1 MAAGGVCSETVTR
14 GIDPTSLRE
23 LKSSAILQEEYTA
36 VLGSRDRQKTGLWS
50 QTLGSAMS
58 AARCPQ
64 KYIDRDMRGECE
76 SFPGSARGST
86 VSRHLEKGRRLSWTQ
101 PEILHHGDE
110 NGNGMIARFELSSG
124 REIVGF
130 ATKNV
135 YGGAWDV
142 GPTWNYLVT
151 GDRLLLIDAG
161 RRGMGKPL
169 LEMIETA
176 GFAAGDLAYVVLSH
190 GHEDHDGGLSELI
203 GQIDVQAYAHQVYG
217 MLNRVDPTMA
227 PAQDKA
233 EMPAACWHCPMP
245 AWFAQKFCPEYH
257 NDRKGLT
264 VLPLG
269 NLQHVFDSGIRVFH
283 VPGHSPDALA
293 ILVDDEA
300 ILVGDTILPDITP
313 HPTREQFFE
322 LTKGMLA
329 GEYVE
334 AQQLYGLRA
343 YMRSLKMLK
352 NLAAQQDR
360 TMVLPGHRLFYRA
373 KWNQLD
379 LAERVD
385 ELLAHHI
392 QRCSDIL
399 DLLTNGPLAAEEIAR
414 DHFEPNLLEG
424 FGINMGINEILSHCE
439 LMEITGDV
447 ASVNKGQFVATGT
460 RQFESFITE
469 FS

>member
-1 MAAGGVCSETVTR
+1 MLIIRDNVRASRVPSR
-14 GIDPTSLRE
+14 L
-23 LKSSAILQEEYTA
+23 A
-36 VLGSRDRQKTGLWS
+36 V
-50 QTLGSAMS
+50 
-58 AARCPQ
+58 
-64 KYIDRDMRGECE
+64 
-76 SFPGSARGST
+76 ST
-86 VSRHLEKGRRLSWTQ
+86 NLEKGRRLISTQ

-110 NGNGMIARFELSSG
+110 NGNGMIARVKLSSG

-151 GDRLLLIDAG
+151 GDKLVLIDTG

-176 GFAAGDLAYVVLSH
+176 GFAAGDLEYVVLSH
-190 GHEDHDGGLSELI
+190 GHEDHDGGLSELM
-203 GQIDVQAYAHQVYG
+203 GQVDVQAYAHQVYG
-217 MLNRVDPTMA
+217 MLNRVEPTMA
-227 PAQDKA
+227 PAKDKA
-233 EMPAACWHCPMP
+233 EIPAACWHCPMP

-257 NDRKGLT
+257 KDRNGLA
-264 VLPLG
+264 VLPLE
-269 NLQHVFDSGIRVFH
+269 NLQHPFDSGMRVFH

-300 ILVGDTILPDITP
+300 MLVGDTILPDITP
-313 HPTREQFFE
+313 HPSREQFFT
-322 LTKGMLA
+322 LTKGMLDGA
-329 GEYVE
+329 YVE

-343 YMRSLKMLK
+343 YIRSLKRLK
-352 NLAAQQDR
+352 RLTAQQER

-373 KWNQLD
+373 GWNQLD
-379 LAERVD
+379 LAVRVD

-399 DLLTNGPLAAEEIAR
+399 DLLTNGPRAAEDMAR

-424 FGINMGINEILSHCE
+424 FGINMAINEILSHCE

-447 ASVNKGQFVATGT
+447 ASVSKNQFVATGT
-460 RQFESFITE
+460 RQFQSFITE